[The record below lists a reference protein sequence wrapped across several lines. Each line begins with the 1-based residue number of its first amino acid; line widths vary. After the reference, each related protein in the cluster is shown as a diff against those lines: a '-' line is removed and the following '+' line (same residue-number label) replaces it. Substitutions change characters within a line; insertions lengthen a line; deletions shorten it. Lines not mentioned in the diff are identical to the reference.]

1 MAASSNAAARR
12 YAKALF
18 GIAREDGTVQETGR
32 ELAALAHLLETSSAL
47 RNALFRPLFPV
58 AERRAVLR
66 AVAER
71 LGADQTLHRFYSFLI
86 DQRRLVDFAAI
97 RSEFE
102 RLAAEA
108 EGRTEA
114 RIRSARPLDEPARA
128 RLVRALSER
137 TGRQV
142 NVTVEVD
149 PELIGGVVAQVGD
162 LVFDGS
168 LRTQLEQLRANLTK
182 D

>member
-1 MAASSNAAARR
+1 MASSTAAARR

-18 GIAREDGTVQETGR
+18 GIAREDGTVEETGR
-32 ELAALAHLLETSSAL
+32 ELAALAELLEANAEL
-47 RNALFRPLFPV
+47 RGVLFRPLHP
-58 AERRAVLR
+58 ASERRATLR

-71 LGADQTLHRFYSFLI
+71 LGASATLENFYAFLI
-86 DQRRLVDFAAI
+86 DQRRLIDFATI
-97 RSEFE
+97 QTEFE

-114 RIRSARPLDEPARA
+114 RLRSAQPLDDATRE
-128 RLVRALSER
+128 RLVAVLSRR

-142 NVTVEVD
+142 SVEVEVD
-149 PELIGGVVAQVGD
+149 PSLIGGVVVQVGS

-168 LRTQLEQLRANLTK
+168 LQTQLEQLRHNLTK